1 MAYFH
6 HGSIRKYTAALLDVF
21 NSTEIQYKKSTGEIV
36 TKAIP
41 LKYSTVEKTRTFD
54 EYTAEQILSGNYS
67 VLPRSNLSLVS
78 MTKAT
83 QRQTNKNS
91 KIGKYTSDNT
101 LEYMYNSVPYE
112 FAYDITFQCRGM
124 NEATQIIEQI
134 APKFNPT
141 VNIDVWDAQNLN
153 EPTRVPVTLTNISM
167 ETEEYDEI
175 STNII
180 TVVFNLSII
189 GNLYPPV
196 KAQPRVKEFQMY
208 LNQIENEEN
217 ATRKEM
223 LEWDVDLNGYIMTGG
238 LDHYIDELT
247 IPTSTGDS
255 QDSSFVYD
263 PNDTKVSLDG
273 NAVEIS
279 GLGDYFE
286 STTIEG
292 ILQEIANKFNQ
303 PGGIAILNQE
313 GDIYNSALPEPRI
326 DVYIKSLPVTNMTYA
341 DGSRHYLLDGD
352 LDRPI
357 GKLATIEHGDLAL
370 VVLSYN
376 ENGKLSRAD
385 YYRNRNSFATDGS
398 GRGGYETLTYNEFN
412 KLVSAVFT
420 DLEE

>member
-1 MAYFH
+1 MAHFH

-21 NSTEIQYKKSTGEIV
+21 NSTEIQYKKSTGEMV

-41 LKYSTVEKTRTFD
+41 LKYSTVEKIRVFD
-54 EYTAEQILSGNYS
+54 QYTVEQFLSGNYS
-67 VLPRSNLSLVS
+67 VLPRASLALVS
-78 MTKAT
+78 MTKAS

-91 KIGKYTSDNT
+91 KINKFTSDSAM
-101 LEYMYNSVPYE
+101 EYMYNSVPYE
-112 FAYDITFQCRGM
+112 FAYDIVFQCRGM

-153 EPTRVPVTLTNISM
+153 EPTRVPVSLTDISM
-167 ETEEYDEI
+167 ETEEYDEL
-175 STNII
+175 SSNII
-180 TVVFNLSII
+180 TVTFNLNIV
-189 GNLYPPV
+189 GNLYPPI
-196 KAQPRVKEFQMY
+196 KALPRVKEFQMY
-208 LNQIENEEN
+208 LNQIEDDEN

-223 LEWDVDLNGYIMTGG
+223 LEWDVDLNGHIISGG
-238 LDHYIDELT
+238 LDHYINELT

-255 QDSSFVYD
+255 QDLSYD

-273 NAVEIS
+273 NLVEIS

-292 ILQEIANKFNQ
+292 ILQEIAQQFNQ

-313 GDIYNSALPEPRI
+313 GDIYNTNLPEPRI
-326 DVYIKSLPVTNMTYA
+326 DVYVNSLPVTNMTYS

-357 GKLATIEHGDLAL
+357 GKLATVEHGDNAL
-370 VVLSYN
+370 VVMSYN
-376 ENGKLSRAD
+376 EAAKLSRVD
-385 YYRNRNSFATDGS
+385 YYRNKDTFATDGS

-412 KLVSAVFT
+412 KLISVVFT
-420 DLEE
+420 DLEG